1 VEKRLQKAGRCLRR
15 LPHAGVLQQ
24 SFRSLKRSLE
34 HIVSHMS
41 WRKPSL
47 LTTRPES
54 SRAPSLGVNPPGLWH
69 FTLTA
74 LGKECTTLG
83 ISLMRHLIKQTFRS
97 FQLRLE
103 KVTAVPNA
111 QTHEHTAYVS
121 VLLGH

>member
-1 VEKRLQKAGRCLRR
+1 MEKRLQKAGRCLRR

-41 WRKPSL
+41 WRKPPDL
-47 LTTRPES
+47 
-54 SRAPSLGVNPPGLWH
+54 RAPELRASGVNPPGLWH

-83 ISLMRHLIKQTFRS
+83 ISLMRHLIKQAFRS

-103 KVTAVPNA
+103 KVTDVPNT
-111 QTHEHTAYVS
+111 QTQGHTAYGG